1 MLPKRSCNCEKLF
14 LILVFHATTLLY
26 SFATI
31 NLLIEKGENNEIKLV
46 YCSIDEML
54 IGENKRCGK
63 VENMGFFYYEVY
75 DVSFS
80 IEKMTLRKLTHEKD
94 M

>member
-31 NLLIEKGENNEIKLV
+31 NLLTEKRKNNEIKLV
-46 YCSIDEML
+46 YCSIDEIL
-54 IGENKRCGK
+54 IGENQRCGK
-63 VENMGFFYYEVY
+63 VENMGFFIVKYMV
-75 DVSFS
+75 
-80 IEKMTLRKLTHEKD
+80 
-94 M
+94 